1 MKAYHQKYHID
12 ELSPREMK
20 ERVPRKDKTK

>member
-12 ELSPREMK
+12 ELSPQEME